1 MSGKQCYFN
10 YPTLKLSPSSETVS
24 TASKFHPEVSLVGIG
39 VSSSLRADPLQPYFC
54 PIPTQL
60 FCVFQALL
68 NIFSLHKGIRKPYT
82 PYFSKYTTNFSCF
95 LCIQKQTQQ
104 KQYPFT
110 LLPERGRAMCWL
122 QELGQASNAGT
133 DKSWKHLGTL
143 QLLNLQL
150 QDLNTSVVNT
160 SSWKIPVA

>member
-1 MSGKQCYFN
+1 
-10 YPTLKLSPSSETVS
+10 
-24 TASKFHPEVSLVGIG
+24 
-39 VSSSLRADPLQPYFC
+39 
-54 PIPTQL
+54 
-60 FCVFQALL
+60 
-68 NIFSLHKGIRKPYT
+68 
-82 PYFSKYTTNFSCF
+82 
-95 LCIQKQTQQ
+95 
-104 KQYPFT
+104 
-110 LLPERGRAMCWL
+110 MCWL